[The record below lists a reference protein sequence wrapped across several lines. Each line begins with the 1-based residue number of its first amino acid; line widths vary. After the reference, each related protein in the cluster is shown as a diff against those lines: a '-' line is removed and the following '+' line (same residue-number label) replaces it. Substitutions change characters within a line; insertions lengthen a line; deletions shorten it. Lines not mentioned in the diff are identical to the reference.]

1 MSIDALT
8 TYLAVFFGMPG
19 WLELTI
25 VGIVALIIFGKR
37 LPEVGRSLGQGI
49 VEFKKGVAGV
59 KDELDKAEQEAD
71 KQVSDQSTSGS
82 TTTTTAEPEPQS
94 RG

>member
-1 MSIDALT
+1 MFHPQ
-8 TYLAVFFGMPG
+8 LAVFFGMPG

-59 KDELDKAEQEAD
+59 KDELDKADQQTD
-71 KQVSDQSTSGS
+71 KQVQDQSESQNAESTS
-82 TTTTTAEPEPQS
+82 TREPEPQS

>member
-1 MSIDALT
+1 MFT
-8 TYLAVFFGMPG
+8 PQLAVFFGMPG

-59 KDELDKAEQEAD
+59 KDELDKAEHETN
-71 KQVSDQSTSGS
+71 KQVNDKSESEP
-82 TTTTTAEPEPQS
+82 TTGASSREPEPQS